1 MLTFSLLAV
10 VVGGTLVR
18 FVGLDFGLP
27 LTIKSDEPIVV
38 NGAMEMIER
47 RSFEPDRFQWP
58 NHLGIMATY
67 LAYVFV
73 TPLWHGIL
81 AEQAINELP
90 IGYFYFVARAVTAVF
105 GVVGIVLAYFIG
117 KRFHRVAGV
126 FAAAFVAFLPAYVKE
141 SHYATPD
148 IVLTTSV
155 LAVVLAAMVYVD
167 KPRMS
172 WLLVT
177 SALTALAI
185 MAKYPGALGTV
196 IIAAVVIAAAVRDRD
211 WLRIVKHGLVSLAA
225 VAGFLFIFS
234 PVLFTN
240 RHRVLRAF
248 ARESRDTHPG
258 MEPLSLTEKMSF
270 YAGNYFAATGILLL
284 LLALAGVWYLI
295 KNPTLLA
302 IPLFV
307 GVVFW
312 IALSTF
318 GLHWSRWGMPMY
330 ITPIFLAALGAYFV
344 VNELTKRWSNNRLL
358 QAGVA
363 VVVGFALVTQV
374 VASVAVSA
382 SFLRKDVRLN
392 ALIDLTNR
400 GITAGNSVFEGYTP
414 FFANNLCTMWDEFEI
429 VDGDLVPLSNQT
441 AYVLTSSSV
450 AGRFTDPER
459 YPEENV
465 FYDLLEEYPL
475 VVDYGP
481 QSPGFSLPFSNIRI
495 VSALESMGNTAR
507 GASSGPVVRVF
518 EVPPSLRRETSSPLS
533 REAVAA
539 RGPDY
544 SVRASMCQDS
554 P

>member
-1 MLTFSLLAV
+1 
-10 VVGGTLVR
+10 
-18 FVGLDFGLP
+18 
-27 LTIKSDEPIVV
+27 
-38 NGAMEMIER
+38 
-47 RSFEPDRFQWP
+47 
-58 NHLGIMATY
+58 
-67 LAYVFV
+67 
-73 TPLWHGIL
+73 
-81 AEQAINELP
+81 
-90 IGYFYFVARAVTAVF
+90 
-105 GVVGIVLAYFIG
+105 
-117 KRFHRVAGV
+117 
-126 FAAAFVAFLPAYVKE
+126 
-141 SHYATPD
+141 
-148 IVLTTSV
+148 
-155 LAVVLAAMVYVD
+155 
-167 KPRMS
+167 
-172 WLLVT
+172 
-177 SALTALAI
+177 
-185 MAKYPGALGTV
+185 
-196 IIAAVVIAAAVRDRD
+196 
-211 WLRIVKHGLVSLAA
+211 
-225 VAGFLFIFS
+225 
-234 PVLFTN
+234 
-240 RHRVLRAF
+240 
-248 ARESRDTHPG
+248 
-258 MEPLSLTEKMSF
+258 
-270 YAGNYFAATGILLL
+270 
-284 LLALAGVWYLI
+284 
-295 KNPTLLA
+295 
-302 IPLFV
+302 
-307 GVVFW
+307 
-312 IALSTF
+312 
-318 GLHWSRWGMPMY
+318 MY

-495 VSALESMGNTAR
+495 VSALESMGNTAQ